1 MQETEND
8 ILKRVRKIEIK
19 TRGLSNEIF
28 AGKYHTAF
36 RGRGMS
42 FSEVREYRA
51 GDDVRDIDWNV
62 TARSRKPHIKVY
74 EEERELTM
82 MLLVDVSA
90 SRMFGSTDR
99 LKKNIITEIAAV
111 LAFSAAQNNDK
122 VGCIFFSDRV
132 EKFIP
137 PKKGRSHILMII
149 RELIGFR
156 PESAGTKLSEP
167 VRFLTNVNKK
177 RCTTFILSDFMD
189 STGDK
194 SALDDALKI
203 AGSKHDLV
211 GIRVY
216 DPRETELPD
225 VGIVELKDAESGRKV
240 WVDTSSRAVRDHY
253 AASWQRR
260 SGEIEAT
267 LKHNRIDT
275 AMIST
280 DGDYVADAID
290 TVTGKIELVENCPVD
305 TLERDGRRLKLR
317 KRYRLAAF
325 DEGKYNLGA
334 AQVLYADKNILD
346 TLRST
351 DSVYL
356 EVATFQIDSTSQ
368 SIYDLKAQ
376 KNLPFRFRE
385 VSGYVKWGVFFLL
398 MLLAAGY
405 ALKRYLASRGKGF
418 GDLFKPAPPLPPHVA
433 AIQALEA
440 LHNQKLWQNNRH
452 KQYYS
457 GLTDIL
463 RTYIAA
469 RWGFG
474 AMEMTSDEIIETMR
488 PEELPDKARMDLTAI
503 LRDADL
509 VKFAKATPEAEQN
522 EADYLKAYYFVEETK
537 PVEEEAPAE
546 EESPKQN

>member
-1 MQETEND
+1 MQQTEND

-90 SRMFGSTDR
+90 SRLFGSTGR

-111 LAFSAAQNNDK
+111 LAFSAAENNDK

-149 RELIGFR
+149 RELVGFR
-156 PESAGTKLSEP
+156 PESTGTKLSEP

-189 STGDK
+189 SSKDRA
-194 SALDDALKI
+194 ALDDALKI
-203 AGSKHDLV
+203 AGGKHDLV

-225 VGIVELKDAESGRKV
+225 VGIVEMKDAESGRKV
-240 WVDTSSRAVRDHY
+240 WVDTSSRAVREHY
-253 AASWQRR
+253 AEKWRQR
-260 SGEIEAT
+260 SAQIEST

-275 AMIST
+275 AMVST
-280 DGDYVADAID
+280 EGDYVS
-290 TVTGKIELVENCPVD
+290 ELI
-305 TLERDGRRLKLR
+305 K
-317 KRYRLAAF
+317 
-325 DEGKYNLGA
+325 
-334 AQVLYADKNILD
+334 
-346 TLRST
+346 
-351 DSVYL
+351 
-356 EVATFQIDSTSQ
+356 
-368 SIYDLKAQ
+368 
-376 KNLPFRFRE
+376 
-385 VSGYVKWGVFFLL
+385 
-398 MLLAAGY
+398 
-405 ALKRYLASRGKGF
+405 
-418 GDLFKPAPPLPPHVA
+418 LFK
-433 AIQALEA
+433 Q
-440 LHNQKLWQNNRH
+440 R
-452 KQYYS
+452 
-457 GLTDIL
+457 
-463 RTYIAA
+463 
-469 RWGFG
+469 
-474 AMEMTSDEIIETMR
+474 
-488 PEELPDKARMDLTAI
+488 
-503 LRDADL
+503 
-509 VKFAKATPEAEQN
+509 
-522 EADYLKAYYFVEETK
+522 
-537 PVEEEAPAE
+537 
-546 EESPKQN
+546 